1 MSGMEAG
8 RWFRVSIVLLFWAVL
23 FEAFSPL
30 EVNGQAEFTDAGTL
44 AEPEFHLDLAR
55 FRATN
60 PSQTYVEVYYK
71 IAYDN
76 LQFIKA
82 ENTYQAAF
90 DITVIIYDGDG
101 RQVEVREWRDGTSV
115 DTFDET
121 NNDLIFKSDQI
132 SFVLDPGDYKLVM
145 KLIDAESKK
154 MSSQER
160 TFEVTPF
167 EEAKLAISDIEFA
180 RYVVPDTSESRF
192 VKNGRKVIPSV
203 SRVYGIE
210 NQDLYLYY
218 EIYHLNTK
226 KKKKTGTFDVL
237 YQIRNN
243 WGKLGLSYETTIDKP
258 GESSAQSL
266 KLNLS
271 RLKQGPHTLKIEVK
285 DNDSGHKVEA
295 TGEFTIQWSD
305 LFLVEHDFD
314 LLVDQLRYI
323 AREDQIRELKNA
335 PEEKREELWREFWE
349 NKDPTPGTPQN
360 ELKKEYY
367 RRIRYANENFSN
379 FGQNGWK
386 SDMGAIYI
394 IYGPP
399 SEIERHPYE
408 FTSKPYEIWW
418 YYAINRKFLFVDEN
432 GFGDYR
438 LYYPDWY
445 DEGLHRIR

>member
-1 MSGMEAG
+1 MSKAEQ
-8 RWFRVSIVLLFWAVL
+8 RRRVGVSFFLLGCILFIVTI
-23 FEAFSPL
+23 FSP
-30 EVNGQAEFTDAGTL
+30 EAKSQAEFTDAGTL
-44 AEPEFHLDLAR
+44 AEPSFFLDVAR
-55 FRATN
+55 FRATD

-76 LQFIKA
+76 LQFIKV

-90 DITVIIYDGDG
+90 DITVIIYDSDG
-101 RQVEVREWRDGTSV
+101 RQVEVREWRDGITV

-121 NNDLIFKSDQI
+121 NDDLIFRSDQI

-145 KLIDAESKK
+145 KLVDAESKK

-160 TFEVTPF
+160 AFEVTPF

-180 RYVVPDTSESRF
+180 SFVVPDTSESRF

-203 SRVYGIE
+203 SRIYGIE
-210 NQDLYLYY
+210 DQDVYLYY
-218 EIYHLNTK
+218 EIYHLDTN

-323 AREDQIRELKNA
+323 AREDQIRELKGKGVLA
-335 PEEKREELWREFWE
+335 
-349 NKDPTPGTPQN
+349 
-360 ELKKEYY
+360 
-367 RRIRYANENFSN
+367 
-379 FGQNGWK
+379 
-386 SDMGAIYI
+386 
-394 IYGPP
+394 
-399 SEIERHPYE
+399 
-408 FTSKPYEIWW
+408 
-418 YYAINRKFLFVDEN
+418 
-432 GFGDYR
+432 
-438 LYYPDWY
+438 
-445 DEGLHRIR
+445 

>member
-1 MSGMEAG
+1 MLKAEQRGWVGISLFLLGC
-8 RWFRVSIVLLFWAVL
+8 IVFIVMI
-23 FEAFSPL
+23 FSP
-30 EVNGQAEFTDAGTL
+30 EAKSQAEFTDAGTL
-44 AEPEFHLDLAR
+44 AEPSFFLDVAR
-55 FRATN
+55 FRATD

-82 ENTYQAAF
+82 DNTYQATF
-90 DITVIIYDGDG
+90 DITVIIYDSGG
-101 RQVEVREWRDGTSV
+101 RQVEVKEWRDGITV

-121 NNDLIFKSDQI
+121 NDDLMFRNDQI
-132 SFVLDPGDYKLVM
+132 SFVLDPGEYKMVM
-145 KLIDAESKK
+145 NLIDAESKK

-160 TFEVTPF
+160 AFKVTPF
-167 EEAKLAISDIEFA
+167 EEERLAISDIEFA
-180 RYVVPDTSESRF
+180 SYVLPDTSESRF
-192 VKNGRKVIPSV
+192 VKNGRKVIPNV
-203 SRVYGIE
+203 SRIYGIE
-210 NQDLYLYY
+210 DQDLYLYY
-218 EIYHLNTK
+218 EIYHLDTK
-226 KKKKTGTFDVL
+226 KKKKTGTFDVF
-237 YQIRNN
+237 YQIRNS

-271 RLKQGPHTLKIEVK
+271 KLKQGSHTLKIEVK
-285 DNDSGHKVEA
+285 DNDSGHRVEV
-295 TGEFTIQWSD
+295 TGVFTIQWSD
-305 LFLVEHDFD
+305 LFLVENDFD
-314 LLVDQLRYI
+314 LLIDQLRYI

-349 NKDPTPGTPQN
+349 SKDPTPGTPQN

-367 RRIRYANENFSN
+367 RRIRYANENFSS

-386 SDMGAIYI
+386 NDMGAIYI

-399 SEIERHPYE
+399 SEVERHPYE

-418 YYAINRKFLFVDEN
+418 YYAINRRFLFVDEN